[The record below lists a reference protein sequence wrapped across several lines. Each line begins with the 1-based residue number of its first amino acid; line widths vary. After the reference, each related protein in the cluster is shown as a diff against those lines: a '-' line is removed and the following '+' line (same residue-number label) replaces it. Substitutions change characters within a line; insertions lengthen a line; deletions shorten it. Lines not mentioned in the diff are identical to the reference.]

1 MNLKKDIMY
10 EIFKLLDEN
19 QIELAIKKLTLLS
32 KNEIEELL
40 FEVKMLEYVI
50 EGKIK
55 SLKYDL
61 LLDLQ

>member
-1 MNLKKDIMY
+1 MNLKKDIMC

-19 QIELAIKKLTLLS
+19 QIELAIKKLNMLS

-40 FEVKMLEYVI
+40 FEVKMLERVI

-55 SLKYDL
+55 YLKYDL
-61 LLDLQ
+61 LLDL